1 MMDDCIVHRV
11 LRFSFWV
18 SSHVPI
24 DHRNCISQRTVKGQA
39 LFLVKVKD
47 QGPFLI
53 LTQFDHGH
61 SSEYRL
67 YEGTTP
73 LHRIISST
81 GNYTVVKV
89 NLSQFITFKEPQ

>member
-1 MMDDCIVHRV
+1 MDDCIVHRV
-11 LRFSFWV
+11 LQFSFWV
-18 SSHVPI
+18 SANRSEELYYSQ
-24 DHRNCISQRTVKGQA
+24 SQRTVKGQA

-61 SSEYRL
+61 SSECRL
-67 YEGTTP
+67 YEGATP

-81 GNYTVVKV
+81 GNYTIVKV
-89 NLSQFITFKEPQ
+89 NLSQFITFKDPQ